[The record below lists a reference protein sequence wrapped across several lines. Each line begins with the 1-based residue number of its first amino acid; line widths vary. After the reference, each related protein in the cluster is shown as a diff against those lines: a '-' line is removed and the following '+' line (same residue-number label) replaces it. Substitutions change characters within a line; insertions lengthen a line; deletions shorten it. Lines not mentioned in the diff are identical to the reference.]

1 MTSDEGRRLG
11 HQEAWELL
19 PWYVN
24 GTLESDERQAVE
36 VHLERCPLCRSEL
49 AASRDLAFAVR
60 ATEES
65 PQAVDLRLERLL
77 DRLGPPAAA
86 QSAQPRAA
94 RRHRGDPLRPA
105 VRWVLALQAAALLVL
120 TLGLGS
126 LLARQPP
133 GPTAAGFRTL
143 AAAPVEAVPPV
154 HAPTVRAVFSPTAS
168 EAELRHLL
176 LAVEARLIDGPS
188 AAGVYTLQLV
198 GEAPEAALERL
209 RAAPLVELAEAVTV
223 RRATEEAGTGT
234 TAPQAEEEGP

>member
-1 MTSDEGRRLG
+1 MTSDDGRRLG

-24 GTLESDERQAVE
+24 GTLGSDERQAVE
-36 VHLERCPLCRSEL
+36 VHLDRCPLCRSEL
-49 AASRDLAFAVR
+49 AASRELAFAVR
-60 ATEES
+60 AAEES
-65 PQAVDLRLERLL
+65 PQAVELRLERLL
-77 DRLGPPAAA
+77 DRLEPPATA
-86 QSAQPRAA
+86 QSAPPRVAP
-94 RRHRGDPLRPA
+94 RRRGDHLRPA

-133 GPTAAGFRTL
+133 GPTTGGFRTL
-143 AAAPVEAVPPV
+143 AAAPVEAVTPG
-154 HAPTVRAVFSPTAS
+154 HTPTVRAVFSPTAS
-168 EAELRHLL
+168 EAELRRLL

-209 RAAPLVELAEAVTV
+209 RAAPLVELAEAVIV
-223 RRATEEAGTGT
+223 RRATERDGTET
-234 TAPQAEEEGP
+234 TAPTAAEERP